1 MNNFILQLWKLRGMW
16 LALSINYRQSCLI
29 FASYVVY
36 TLTLIIKIICRDR
49 NRVRDREIEKMRERE
64 NEREKERER
73 EGEKEREGDTQGE

>member
-1 MNNFILQLWKLRGMW
+1 MNNIILQLWKLRGMW
-16 LALSINYRQSCLI
+16 QALSINYRQSCLI

-64 NEREKERER
+64 NERER
-73 EGEKEREGDTQGE
+73 EGEKEREGDTQRE